1 MIGIQIDEE
10 KLLVSLSGQI
20 ENLFKQLLATQKP
33 DELLTRERLASEV
46 FHCAPSTLDKHV
58 FCNNDFPFIEVGE
71 KRKYS
76 RIAVEDWIRRR
87 QITEKG
93 MYQWEEFKKKG
104 ARNK

>member
-20 ENLFKQLLATQKP
+20 ENLFKQLLAVQKP
-33 DELLTRERLASEV
+33 DELLTKERLAGEV
-46 FHCAPSTLDKHV
+46 FHCAPKTLTDHIL
-58 FCNNDFPFIEVGE
+58 CNDDFPFIEIGE
-71 KRKYS
+71 NRKYS
-76 RIAVEDWIRRR
+76 RLAVEDWIRRR
-87 QITEKG
+87 QLTESG